1 MRIARSMPALVLV
14 ALLFLLPLSTHA
26 DAPGF
31 DPLLEQYDRIRL
43 ALANDTLDGVA
54 NAAGRIA
61 ETGGMAGHLHPG
73 GKAGSSVTEMR
84 DTKPLLDRLAS
95 EARTL
100 AKAKDLDTARAS
112 FARMSDMLIEY
123 RRMTHSKNGVVVH
136 CPMAKRSW
144 LQKDDKI
151 TNPFY
156 GASMAKCG
164 QIVND

>member
-1 MRIARSMPALVLV
+1 MKTARPMPALVLV
-14 ALLFLLPLSTHA
+14 ALLFLLPLSSRA
-26 DAPGF
+26 DAPVF
-31 DPLLEQYDRIRL
+31 DPLLEPYDRIRL

-61 ETGGMAGHLHPG
+61 ETAGMAGHVHPG
-73 GKAGSSVTEMR
+73 GKAGSPVTEMR
-84 DTKPLLDRLAS
+84 DTKPLLDRLVA

-100 AKAKDLDTARAS
+100 AKVKDLDTARTS

-123 RRMTHSKNGVVVH
+123 RRMTHSKSGVVVY
-136 CPMAKRSW
+136 CPMATQSW

-156 GASMAKCG
+156 GAAMVKCG